1 MRSDLGNGI
10 MDCLPSNGANDKQ
23 RKLRSRGQEGTMIA
37 THDNNRLMMN
47 FDINKKRL
55 NEGEYQVTR
64 GKMGKKGGTTD
75 KRCIELLSPALAI
88 VDRVL
93 NAWPTKLKDI
103 HPAVSLAFDNSKK
116 LSYLNVL
123 VTLGNRDNDR
133 HVSFCLKR
141 DKEVNG
147 HLGEYY
153 DDHAGTVLH
162 NDANNTKGSPSVAI
176 MLGAYDGFDFVY
188 PTIGKT
194 IKAPSGTILVGDMH
208 DLLHGVGGGN
218 GIRLTLVFC
227 QHESCLGKKTQS
239 DGSVLV
245 LNGAKTSRQDTKKKG
260 EEIARIEGLDAY
272 EFE

>member
-1 MRSDLGNGI
+1 
-10 MDCLPSNGANDKQ
+10 
-23 RKLRSRGQEGTMIA
+23 
-37 THDNNRLMMN
+37 
-47 FDINKKRL
+47 
-55 NEGEYQVTR
+55 
-64 GKMGKKGGTTD
+64 
-75 KRCIELLSPALAI
+75 
-88 VDRVL
+88 
-93 NAWPTKLKDI
+93 
-103 HPAVSLAFDNSKK
+103 
-116 LSYLNVL
+116 
-123 VTLGNRDNDR
+123 
-133 HVSFCLKR
+133 
-141 DKEVNG
+141 
-147 HLGEYY
+147 
-153 DDHAGTVLH
+153 
-162 NDANNTKGSPSVAI
+162 